1 MSSLGVPLCS
11 SWRQSSFLYSS
22 WTASTCSA
30 VLGNPSTRMP
40 TPSLLSGLR
49 TALSRASTTTSS
61 GTSLPSSLSHLDS
74 GWSSR
79 SCDTVTARLRPLI
92 SRIKSVLAPFP
103 EPGAPLSH
111 TISLGGR
118 IPCWSPTQLRDRNSN
133 SEHEIIGHPGA
144 TLSKNDST
152 RFQLRSKTDAEAKLV
167 WTTLES
173 DSCCDALVVLDLQ
186 GTKPLRV
193 SEEDGLPDM
202 ASSTNGEVL
211 RSNLWR
217 STASKKLRV
226 STRPSLYP
234 TVPYENVSANF
245 RYF

>member
-118 IPCWSPTQLRDRNSN
+118 IP
-133 SEHEIIGHPGA
+133 
-144 TLSKNDST
+144 LSKNDST